1 MGRLDPLFRHLRL
14 LAVLVAVGAAGVGGA
29 LAAETAPHGAD
40 ATSDAVTAP
49 GEPQHDPSA
58 TVHDGA
64 ADEHGAA
71 TGEHATSE
79 AAGEH
84 AAEGGHGS
92 GGLPQLDARTFPS
105 QIFWLI
111 LAFATLYYLLYKRA
125 LPRVSEILEA
135 RQERIAADL
144 DRAASLRAD
153 AEEAMRRHEAVV
165 AEAHAKA
172 AASIKATQDRIAA
185 EAAERQAA
193 LEAELGQK
201 LADAEARI
209 GAARDAALA
218 QIQDVAVEV
227 AQSAV
232 ERLSGLRLGADEV
245 KATLDRVLR
254 EAA

>member
-1 MGRLDPLFRHLRL
+1 MGRFDPLLRQL
-14 LAVLVAVGAAGVGGA
+14 RALVVAVAVAATMTA
-29 LAAETAPHGAD
+29 PIAMAETATHGA
-40 ATSDAVTAP
+40 TTGHGAP
-49 GEPQHDPSA
+49 AAEPGPA
-58 TVHDGA
+58 GGPGVEGLEEGVHEA
-64 ADEHGAA
+64 EHG
-71 TGEHATSE
+71 
-79 AAGEH
+79 
-84 AAEGGHGS
+84 
-92 GGLPQLDARTFPS
+92 GGLPQLNALTFPS

-111 LAFATLYYLLYKRA
+111 IAFATLYYLLYKRA

-153 AEEAMRRHEAVV
+153 AEEAMRRHEAIV

-172 AASIKATQDRIAA
+172 SAAIKATQDRIAA

-232 ERLSGLRLGADEV
+232 ERLSGLRLGVDEV
-245 KATLDRVLR
+245 KAALDRVLR